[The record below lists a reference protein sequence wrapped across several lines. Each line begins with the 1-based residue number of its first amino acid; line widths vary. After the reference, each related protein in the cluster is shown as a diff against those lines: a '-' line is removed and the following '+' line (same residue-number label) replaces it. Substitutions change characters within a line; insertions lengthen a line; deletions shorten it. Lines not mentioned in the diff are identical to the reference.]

1 MMLKHN
7 FLFDCVSRKDEIN
20 MKIGI
25 DIGGSHIGIG
35 LVDNNGSIILK
46 EEEFIKDKAN
56 IREQIEEFII
66 ENVVQMS
73 LTYNIESIGIAIPGT
88 VTDNRIARAVNLGIE
103 NYDLAGELEKILK
116 IKVKLK
122 NDAKCAALAEY
133 KYGELAQF
141 ENGIFLCIG
150 TGVGG
155 AVIHNGQLLEPD
167 DVPGFEFSHTIIQ
180 KDGELCSCGK
190 RGCFEAYA
198 SLKKFKQK
206 ISDTFCLNTLSGDK
220 IRKFID
226 ENLDNEILKNMINEY
241 IEYLSIG
248 ISNIINIFEPD
259 AICIGGSFAEYEKIF
274 YAPLKQALL
283 QGNLLFNHRHD
294 IIIKLAKLKNDAGII
309 GATLI

>member
-1 MMLKHN
+1 MI
-7 FLFDCVSRKDEIN
+7 VN

-35 LVDNNGSIILK
+35 LVDTNGSIILK
-46 EEEFIKDKAN
+46 EEKFIKDKTN
-56 IREQIEEFII
+56 IKEQIEEFIT
-66 ENVVQMS
+66 ENVISMS
-73 LTYNIESIGIAIPGT
+73 LTNNIESIGIAIPGT
-88 VTDNRIARAVNLGIE
+88 VTENKVIRAVNLGLE
-103 NYDLAGELEKILK
+103 DYDLASRLEKILK
-116 IKVKLK
+116 IKIKLK

-141 ENGIFLCIG
+141 ENSLFLCIG
-150 TGVGG
+150 TGLGG

-180 KDGELCSCGK
+180 KDGELCNCGK

-206 ISDTFCLNTLSGDK
+206 ISNTFNLNTMSGK
-220 IRKFID
+220 EIRKFIE
-226 ENLDNEILKNMINEY
+226 ENPNNEILKDMINEY
-241 IEYLSIG
+241 IEYLSVG

-259 AICIGGSFAEYEKIF
+259 AICIGGSFSEYENIF
-274 YAPLKQALL
+274 YNPLKQALL
-283 QGNLLFNHRHD
+283 QGNLLFNKRHD

>member
-1 MMLKHN
+1 
-7 FLFDCVSRKDEIN
+7 

-35 LVDNNGSIILK
+35 LVDNNGSIVVKK
-46 EEEFIKDKAN
+46 EKFIKDKTD
-56 IREQIEEFII
+56 IEKQIEEFII
-66 ENVVQMS
+66 DTVNDIS
-73 LTYNIESIGIAIPGT
+73 LTNSVESIGIAIPGT
-88 VTDNRIARAVNLGIE
+88 VKENKIIKAVNLGIE
-103 NYDLAGELEKILK
+103 NYDLANKLENELK

-133 KYGELAQF
+133 KYGEISDF
-141 ENGIFLCIG
+141 ENCVFLCIG

-155 AVIHNGQLLEPD
+155 AVIHNKELLEPD

-180 KDGELCSCGK
+180 KDGKLCNCGK
-190 RGCFEAYA
+190 RGCFETYA
-198 SLKKFKQK
+198 SLKNFKQK
-206 ISDTFCLNTLSGDK
+206 VSDTFNLNTLSGSK
-220 IRKFID
+220 IRQFII
-226 ENLDNEILKNMINEY
+226 ENPENEILKNMINEY

-259 AICIGGSFAEYEKIF
+259 VICIGGSFSEYEQIF
-274 YAPLKQALL
+274 YNPLKQAILE
-283 QGNLLFNHRHD
+283 GNLLFNPRHD